1 MKVTVEQIHSGD
13 PMAFAV
19 VIETRGRESRHRVSM
34 SQASYQKYTGGTV
47 SPTECVRAAF
57 RFLLE
62 RESPD
67 QILSSFDINVI
78 QMYFPNFERDFPNY
92 LGQGG

>member
-1 MKVTVEQIHSGD
+1 MKVTVEQIHDGD

-19 VIETRGRESRHRVSM
+19 VVENRGRESHHRVSM
-34 SQASYQKYTGGTV
+34 AQASYEKYTGGKV
-47 SPTECVRAAF
+47 SPTDCIRAAF

-67 QILSSFDINVI
+67 QILASFDINAI
-78 QMYFPNFERDFPNY
+78 QMYFPNFERDFPDY
-92 LGQGG
+92 LG